1 MKILYYSWFENTM
14 QDMIDTFLTFGYEV
28 VKCTIPCSNYETDQA
43 FTNNLE
49 KILQENHYDFIFSFN
64 FFPLIAR
71 TAERFQIRYISW
83 IYDCPHGTLCS
94 PAVKGTYNYIFVFDY
109 VQYSGLSSLN
119 LPHLFHF
126 PLAVHTTRLYEQ
138 WNKEDRY
145 YQNKISF
152 VGSLYE
158 NNMYDQVLYLPD
170 YLKGY
175 LKGVMQA
182 QKKVYGYNF
191 IEEVLDDPVVQDLKR
206 YIRLD
211 LDPSYYFDIR
221 KIYAD
226 MINAKITAEE
236 RTELLQR
243 LSERYEVTLY
253 TASVLNKG
261 FQNIKYGGIIDYRM
275 EMPRVFHQSEINLN
289 ITLRSIQ
296 SGIPLR
302 ALDIMGAGG
311 FLLSNYQKELADN
324 FIDGEELVLYGSEE
338 ELLYYADY
346 YLQHKKEREEIAFHG
361 FQKVRELFSYEVRVG
376 KMMDIVKNS
385 DL

>member
-49 KILQENHYDFIFSFN
+49 NILQENHYDFIFSFN

-138 WNKEDRY
+138 WNQEGCD

>member
-109 VQYSGLSSLN
+109 VQYAGLSSLN

-138 WNKEDRY
+138 WNKEDCG

-175 LKGVMQA
+175 LNGVMQA

-206 YIRLD
+206 CIRLD

-221 KIYAD
+221 KIYTD

-253 TASVLNKG
+253 TASALNTG

-338 ELLYYADY
+338 ELFYYADY
-346 YLQHKKEREEIAFHG
+346 YLEHKKEREEIAFHG